1 MGNRCIQGISA
12 ISKLN
17 GPACSGRAAT
27 SRHWDELETMSA
39 TPNVTRCN
47 TDNPTKQDLQ
57 KPSWGRVPIRSSSAG
72 PFGFQVGPI
81 SGVAPPPS
89 GISGPGC
96 SRTIRHRRNP
106 HHLPARRIG
115 SISMAE
121 RQGNGD
127 TTARTVADSRG
138 NRMSSFLSMSDCC
151 HFRQKAHHYPNPP
164 SPSVALRHV
173 ESGAD
178 HQKVL
183 CHCHDDMPAPDLAK
197 GGTVT
202 SIQDR
207 NRSGMV
213 HRQFLQ
219 HNPAFG
225 EM

>member
-1 MGNRCIQGISA
+1 MQYRQSNQAGLTKA
-12 ISKLN
+12 IL
-17 GPACSGRAAT
+17 AT
-27 SRHWDELETMSA
+27 
-39 TPNVTRCN
+39 
-47 TDNPTKQDLQ
+47 
-57 KPSWGRVPIRSSSAG
+57 VPIRSSSTG
-72 PFGFQVGPI
+72 PSGFQVGPI
-81 SGVAPPPS
+81 SSVVAPPPS

-106 HHLPARRIG
+106 NHLPARRIG
-115 SISMAE
+115 SISTAE

-138 NRMSSFLSMSDCC
+138 NGMSSFLSMSDCC
-151 HFRQKAHHYPNPP
+151 HLRQKAHHPPNPS

-178 HQKVL
+178 HQMVL

-219 HNPAFG
+219 LNPAFG
-225 EM
+225 GM